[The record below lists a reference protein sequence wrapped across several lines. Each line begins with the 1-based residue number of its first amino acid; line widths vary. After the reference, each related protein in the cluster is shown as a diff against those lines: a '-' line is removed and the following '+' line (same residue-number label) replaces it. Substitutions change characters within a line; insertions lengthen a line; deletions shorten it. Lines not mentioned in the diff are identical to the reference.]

1 MIVASYAEPTERAMN
16 RLWNIAIVAVA
27 ILALLAPDLAGAQR
41 RQRTRQQ
48 AQPTEGEG
56 EGGEVVLEGPQP
68 TVRDVDTIAARLSSA
83 NADEVREAIDLL
95 SVIDHPSVIPHL
107 AALLRS
113 GRSDE
118 VTDHA
123 LTALR
128 GLAHPSSID
137 VLVEFTHHRRA
148 RARRLAYQALAAIQD
163 RRVPALLE
171 QGLRDSDR
179 NIRAAAARALGD
191 IGATG
196 SVDTLF
202 VAFDRGVVE
211 AAISIGKLGDRR
223 SLERFNGHLGT
234 MPLSVMLS
242 GYAEY
247 LRRSDIPDEVKIDVI
262 GRLGEVSGPM
272 VRAFLQRYLDALP
285 TRGAAARSRVR
296 TVVIDTLRRI
306 PGSANAARGTVVPA
320 GSPEAQQPPAGGA
333 Q

>member
-1 MIVASYAEPTERAMN
+1 MN
-16 RLWNIAIVAVA
+16 RLWNIAILGAA
-27 ILALLAPDLAGAQR
+27 ILALLVPDGASAQR

-68 TVRDVDTIAARLSSA
+68 TVRDVDEIAGRLSSPD
-83 NADEVREAIDLL
+83 ADQVREAIDLL
-95 SVIDHPSVIPHL
+95 SVIDHPSVVPHL
-107 AALLRS
+107 ATLLRS

-128 GLAHPSSID
+128 GLAHASSID

-148 RARRLAYQALAAIQD
+148 RARRLAYQALAAIED
-163 RRVPALLE
+163 RRVPPLLE

-179 NIRAAAARALGD
+179 NVRATVARSLGE

-223 SLERFNGHLGT
+223 SLTRFNDHLGR

-242 GYAEY
+242 GYGEY
-247 LRRSDIPDEVKIDVI
+247 LRRADIPDEVKIDVI

-272 VRAFLQRYLDALP
+272 VRAFLQRYLDTFP

-320 GSPEAQQPPAGGA
+320 GSPEATQPTPPTQPPAGGA